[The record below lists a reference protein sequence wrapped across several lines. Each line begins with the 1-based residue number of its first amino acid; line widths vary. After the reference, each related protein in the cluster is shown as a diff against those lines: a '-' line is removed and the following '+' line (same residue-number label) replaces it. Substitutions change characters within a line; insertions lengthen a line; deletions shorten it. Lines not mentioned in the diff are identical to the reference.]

1 MAVHAIISF
10 LASFSL
16 IFVYHLFLGIPSY
29 LGDTIKQKKRDWG
42 RKRKITWTAALR
54 NSKNWVYYCRLAS
67 AFVITGPPR
76 FFQLLIC
83 NYQMYLLFPT
93 EHRDLKPLLP
103 VIIFNWQ
110 ICCKYKHHLWI
121 ICDVLDILH
130 CIDNS
135 TIYRW

>member
-1 MAVHAIISF
+1 MQLYLFWPHFLLFSFTTYF
-10 LASFSL
+10 LASPPT
-16 IFVYHLFLGIPSY
+16 LGIQLNRRSEIEAEK
-29 LGDTIKQKKRDWG
+29 G
-42 RKRKITWTAALR
+42 KITWTAALR
-54 NSKNWVYYCRLAS
+54 NSKIWVYYCRLAS

-76 FFQLLIC
+76 FFQLLNC

-130 CIDNS
+130 CNDNS